1 MADEGGE
8 KVLGRKIAGGV
19 TAGEVPTGAD
29 LASEGSSV
37 ETEGDV
43 ATREEIP
50 STEEILR
57 LGKEA
62 RRKGRRPRK
71 ELIGGAPEE
80 RLEQHPVPHDKG
92 RMQDVE

>member
-8 KVLGRKIAGGV
+8 KVLGRKIAGGA
-19 TAGEVPTGAD
+19 TAGEAPTGAD

-37 ETEGDV
+37 ETDADV

-57 LGKEA
+57 LGEEA

-71 ELIGGAPEE
+71 YPPPSEEPEVH
-80 RLEQHPVPHDKG
+80 HPVPHDKG
-92 RMQDVE
+92 QMEDIE